1 MLRELQGALQL
12 FLSAH
17 FDWSKE
23 NSRHSLNQSDGKPK
37 PHVTWS
43 LAFSRLS
50 GGSSALTLSSNW
62 LFVTF
67 IFVLIGHDNDYIDY
81 SITTESKFFLKP
93 RTYPACCIRIHNM
106 TVQALSTIHNDHSAF
121 SRSSYF
127 LQEFFS

>member
-23 NSRHSLNQSDGKPK
+23 NSRHTPNQSDGKSK

-43 LAFSRLS
+43 LAFSRVS
-50 GGSSALTLSSNW
+50 GGSFGLTLSSHW

-67 IFVLIGHDNDYIDY
+67 IFVLIGHDNDYIDC
-81 SITTESKFFLKP
+81 SITTLNRNSF
-93 RTYPACCIRIHNM
+93 
-106 TVQALSTIHNDHSAF
+106 
-121 SRSSYF
+121 
-127 LQEFFS
+127 

>member
-50 GGSSALTLSSNW
+50 GGSFALTLSSNW

-67 IFVLIGHDNDYIDY
+67 IFVLICHDNDYIDY